1 MNRRFATDVL
11 VLAMAALLV
20 LVSACN
26 RPVSTGPL
34 PLPTAGAQGV
44 QGTPSGGQLPTEVVG
59 TVFAGATATVA
70 SGTALPQPA
79 QPTAG
84 ATLAPAAQA
93 TVAPAPTTAP
103 AVQAT
108 AAPGGTTSYTV
119 KPGDRLFSI
128 GRQFGVNPYTIAQA
142 NGIYPPYTIYVGQVL
157 TIPGGTPVTVT
168 PGPGPNTYVVQRGDT
183 IFSIARRLGKT
194 PASIINANNL
204 MNPNLIFPGQVL
216 RIP

>member
-1 MNRRFATDVL
+1 MNRRFATGVL

-20 LVSACN
+20 WVSACN
-26 RPVSTGPL
+26 RPVSTGPQ
-34 PLPTAGAQGV
+34 PLPTVGPQGV

-70 SGTALPQPA
+70 SGTAQPA
-79 QPTAG
+79 QPTAAV
-84 ATLAPAAQA
+84 ATVAPAVQA

-108 AAPGGTTSYTV
+108 AAPGGTTTYTV

-128 GRQFGVNPYTIAQA
+128 GRQFGVNPYSIAQA
-142 NGIYPPYTIYVGQVL
+142 NGIYPPYIIYVGQVL

-183 IFSIARRLGKT
+183 IFSIARKLGKT

-204 MNPNLIFPGQVL
+204 INPNLIFPGQVL